1 MYCLLSIVRYYVITF
16 PFDRFPKISETQYER
31 ASHSALSLL
40 RYGCAFAHKG
50 GNTSGSECVI
60 MNHWLFTVTQK
71 KTEGLEAEDIFK
83 QRMQDGFWGLGERT
97 SNRRSLRAGDRV
109 VFYVGWPT
117 MTFAG
122 SAVLASES
130 FELTDADNEEYGH
143 GIPFYRSEHGVLLQE
158 INIFN
163 PPKLVKEYVPSL
175 KFIENKENWNS
186 YFQGGVRQLSDV
198 DYFTITEG
206 RTAPAVTE
214 DAQDSVVSASQFAL
228 EAHLEDFI
236 DKNWQHINF
245 GLDLAKYDSEE
256 QSGRQF
262 PAGPWSIDF
271 LCTDRTSGEF
281 VVIELKRGRS
291 SDSAVGQ
298 VLRYMGWVDEN
309 LASVGQRT
317 RGIIIAREVDDALR
331 YAVRG
336 LANVSVLT
344 YKVDFALSPFGR

>member
-1 MYCLLSIVRYYVITF
+1 MTRSLQQGTINLAPLITGA
-16 PFDRFPKISETQYER
+16 PVGFDMAYE
-31 ASHSALSLL
+31 SL
-40 RYGCAFAHKG
+40 AFYRD
-50 GNTSGSECVI
+50 S
-60 MNHWLFTVTQK
+60 K
-71 KTEGLEAEDIFK
+71 KAEGLEAEDIFR
-83 QRMQDGFWGLGERT
+83 QRMLDRFWGLGERT
-97 SNRRSLRAGDRV
+97 SNRRSLRTGDRV

-130 FELTDADNEEYGH
+130 FPLTDAQKEEYSH
-143 GIPFYRSEHGVLLQE
+143 GIPFYRADFGVRLND
-158 INIFN
+158 ISVFD

-175 KFIENKENWNS
+175 RFIENKENWNS

-198 DYFTITEG
+198 DYFTISEG
-206 RTAPAVTE
+206 RPDVPLATE
-214 DAQDSVVSASQFAL
+214 AEPDSISSASQFAL
-228 EAHLEDFI
+228 EAHLEDFL
-236 DKNWQHINF
+236 DKNWSHINF
-245 GLDLAKYDSEE
+245 GLDLIKFDSEE

-271 LCTDRTSGEF
+271 LCVDQANGDF

-309 LASVGQRT
+309 LASTGQRV
-317 RGIIIAREVDDALR
+317 RGIIIAKDVDEALR
-331 YAVRG
+331 YAIRG

-344 YKVDFALSPFGR
+344 YKVDFSLFPFL